1 MTAPLQNG
9 FLENGLRLPRFA
21 LLALLSA
28 GLAGCTSVG
37 AVTDMTASA
46 VDSAGSMFS
55 STPAGDPLPVDMFVA
70 STRRNDRGST
80 ERDLPDGA
88 AHFSLVTVS
97 VPPNHRAG
105 NIETPN
111 FGRPNPEKHFTL
123 VRSRRLGEPSM
134 AQEVATHLSGRVGS
148 NRDVLIFVHGFNTS
162 LEESRFRLAQI
173 VADGRFGGVPILF
186 SWPAQNGMLAYGSAK
201 ENATVS
207 RDALTAL
214 LNEISALP
222 SVGRVHVL
230 AHSMGAWLAMEALRE
245 SAIGSRTLLNGRL
258 GNVMLAAPDID
269 VAVFRQ
275 QMARLPG
282 INVSVFSSTS
292 DRALNLSSRLVGER
306 VRVGAINPTDAN
318 DRAELDRLGVKV
330 YDLSAFSDGWINHGA
345 YASAP
350 DVVRRIGAQIARPRA
365 EDSREISVID
375 GGTIADQRPR
385 TSAIESQPLP
395 PPAEAS
401 AAAAP

>member
-1 MTAPLQNG
+1 MTAPSNS
-9 FLENGLRLPRFA
+9 LRLPHLA
-21 LLALLSA
+21 LLALLGA

-46 VDSAGSMFS
+46 VGNAGSIFS

-70 STRRNDRGST
+70 STRRNDRGAS
-80 ERDLPDGA
+80 ERDLSDGA

-105 NIETPN
+105 NIETPT

-134 AQEVATHLSGRVGS
+134 AQEVATHLSGRIGS
-148 NRDVLIFVHGFNTS
+148 NRDVLVFVHGFNTS
-162 LEESRFRLAQI
+162 LEEARFRLAQI

-186 SWPAQNGMLAYGSAK
+186 TWPAQDGLLAYASAK

-207 RDALTAL
+207 RDALTTL

-245 SAIGSRTLLNGRL
+245 SAIGSRSLLNGRL

-282 INVSVFSSTS
+282 ANVSVFSSTS

-306 VRVGAINPTDAN
+306 VRVGAINPTDAK

-345 YASAP
+345 YASTP
-350 DVVRRIGAQIARPRA
+350 DVVRQIGAQIARPRA
-365 EDSREISVID
+365 EDAREISVID
-375 GGTIADQRPR
+375 GGVSVDQRPR
-385 TSAIESQPLP
+385 TPAIESQPLP
-395 PPAEAS
+395 PPPVAAS
-401 AAAAP
+401 AAAAQ

>member
-1 MTAPLQNG
+1 M
-9 FLENGLRLPRFA
+9 
-21 LLALLSA
+21 S
-28 GLAGCTSVG
+28 
-37 AVTDMTASA
+37 
-46 VDSAGSMFS
+46 
-55 STPAGDPLPVDMFVA
+55 
-70 STRRNDRGST
+70 
-80 ERDLPDGA
+80 DGA

-105 NIETPN
+105 NIETPT

-134 AQEVATHLSGRVGS
+134 AQEVATHLSGRIGS
-148 NRDVLIFVHGFNTS
+148 NRDVLVFVHGFNTS
-162 LEESRFRLAQI
+162 LEEARFRLAQI

-186 SWPAQNGMLAYGSAK
+186 TWPAQDGLLAYASAK

-207 RDALTAL
+207 RDALTTL

-245 SAIGSRTLLNGRL
+245 SAIGSRSLLNGRL

-282 INVSVFSSTS
+282 ANVSVFSSTS

-306 VRVGAINPTDAN
+306 VRVGAINPTDAK

-345 YASAP
+345 YASTP
-350 DVVRRIGAQIARPRA
+350 DVVRQIGAQIARPRA
-365 EDSREISVID
+365 EDAREISVID
-375 GGTIADQRPR
+375 GGVSVDQRPR
-385 TSAIESQPLP
+385 TPAIESQPLP
-395 PPAEAS
+395 PPPVAAS
-401 AAAAP
+401 AAAAQ

>member
-1 MTAPLQNG
+1 MTAPSNS
-9 FLENGLRLPRFA
+9 LRLPHLA
-21 LLALLSA
+21 LLALLGA

-46 VDSAGSMFS
+46 VGNAGSMFS

-70 STRRNDRGST
+70 STRRNDRGAS
-80 ERDLPDGA
+80 ERDLSDGA

-105 NIETPN
+105 NIETPT

-134 AQEVATHLSGRVGS
+134 AQEVATHLSGRIGS
-148 NRDVLIFVHGFNTS
+148 NRDVLVFVHGFNTS
-162 LEESRFRLAQI
+162 LEEARFRLAQI

-186 SWPAQNGMLAYGSAK
+186 TWPAQDGLLAYASAK

-207 RDALTAL
+207 RDALTTL

-245 SAIGSRTLLNGRL
+245 SAIGSRSLLNGRL

-282 INVSVFSSTS
+282 ANVSVFSSTS

-306 VRVGAINPTDAN
+306 VRVGAINPTDAK

-345 YASAP
+345 YASTP
-350 DVVRRIGAQIARPRA
+350 DVVRQIGAQIARPRA
-365 EDSREISVID
+365 EDAREISVID
-375 GGTIADQRPR
+375 GGVSVDQRPR
-385 TSAIESQPLP
+385 TPAIESQPLP
-395 PPAEAS
+395 PPPVAAS
-401 AAAAP
+401 AAAAQ

>member
-1 MTAPLQNG
+1 MTAPSN
-9 FLENGLRLPRFA
+9 NLRLPHLA
-21 LLALLSA
+21 LLALLGA

-46 VDSAGSMFS
+46 VGNAGNLFS
-55 STPAGDPLPVDMFVA
+55 SSPAGDPLPVDMFVA
-70 STRRNDRGST
+70 STRRNDRGAS
-80 ERDLPDGA
+80 ERDLSDGT

-105 NIETPN
+105 NIETPT
-111 FGRPNPEKHFTL
+111 FGRPNPAKHFTL

-134 AQEVATHLSGRVGS
+134 AQEVATHLSGRIGS
-148 NRDVLIFVHGFNTS
+148 NRDVLVFVHGFNTS
-162 LEESRFRLAQI
+162 LEEARFRLAQI

-186 SWPAQNGMLAYGSAK
+186 TWPAQDGLLAYASAK

-207 RDALTAL
+207 RDALTSL

-245 SAIGSRTLLNGRL
+245 SAIGSRSLLNGRL

-282 INVSVFSSTS
+282 ANVSVFSSTS

-306 VRVGAINPTDAN
+306 VRVGAINPTDAK

-365 EDSREISVID
+365 EDAREISVID
-375 GGTIADQRPR
+375 GGVSVDQRPR
-385 TSAIESQPLP
+385 TPAIESQPLP
-395 PPAEAS
+395 PPVAAS
-401 AAAAP
+401 AAAAQ

>member
-1 MTAPLQNG
+1 MTAPSNS
-9 FLENGLRLPRFA
+9 LRLPHLA
-21 LLALLSA
+21 LLALLGA

-46 VDSAGSMFS
+46 VGNAGSMFS

-70 STRRNDRGST
+70 STRRNDRSAS
-80 ERDLPDGA
+80 ERDLSDGA

-105 NIETPN
+105 NIETPT

-134 AQEVATHLSGRVGS
+134 AQEVATHLSGRIGS
-148 NRDVLIFVHGFNTS
+148 NRDVLVFVHGFNTS
-162 LEESRFRLAQI
+162 LEEARFRLAQI

-186 SWPAQNGMLAYGSAK
+186 TWPAQDGLLAYASAK

-207 RDALTAL
+207 RDALTTL

-245 SAIGSRTLLNGRL
+245 SAIGSRSLLNGRL

-282 INVSVFSSTS
+282 ANVSVFSSTS

-306 VRVGAINPTDAN
+306 VRVGAINPTDAK

-345 YASAP
+345 YASTP
-350 DVVRRIGAQIARPRA
+350 DVVRQIGAQIARPRA
-365 EDSREISVID
+365 EDAREISVID
-375 GGTIADQRPR
+375 GGVSVDQRPR
-385 TSAIESQPLP
+385 TPAIESQPLP
-395 PPAEAS
+395 PPPVAAS
-401 AAAAP
+401 AAAGQ